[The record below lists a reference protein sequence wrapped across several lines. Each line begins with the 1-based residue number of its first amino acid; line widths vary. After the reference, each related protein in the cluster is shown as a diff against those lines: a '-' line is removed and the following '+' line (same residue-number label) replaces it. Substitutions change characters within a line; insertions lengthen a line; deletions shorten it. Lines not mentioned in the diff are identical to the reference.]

1 LYINDI
7 PLYRFIDSLYNRSV
21 PNFRRTDNLYD
32 ICYNYNINANT
43 SLSTTRYGV
52 YTNSLHS
59 NSYTINLQDYFD
71 VNLVNNRFQSTS
83 FSTNII
89 NPDNLIYTL
98 IDMSYSNKNFSLFD
112 LDASF
117 NIIYDKF
124 NITIL
129 NSMQIKLFG
138 LYYKLQYLINLLN
151 IFYSIKYYI
160 NSIPY
165 TTSINIQFYA
175 EDFDDYDF
183 INKSLTS
190 KLSTSNINNL
200 YYEILT
206 NTVGFINTY
215 NNLINYFRLFI
226 YSVITLNPVY
236 NDFTFNSLVITQLI
250 FDINKLI
257 ENVDTIILN
266 EHLKFAQRPTS
277 SIFTSYSDISNI
289 EYVFS
294 TFFNIYNISQTYIKS
309 FNTLKSQNY
318 INAVTISSELLN
330 ISTFKNLFERINLE
344 PVNLLENLKINLRE
358 LNTIVN
364 ILHIN
369 YFPLKIVNDMFD
381 INITDISNF
390 NLLIFQ
396 YNRLKGNINLINSYR
411 ALEVANLSYIN
422 NNFELLNS
430 QILIHSKV
438 SNTISLSF
446 NVRYKSYFFYY
457 IDLSTIVLDV
467 TIPDLSP
474 PIVTFTNN
482 DYSFNQTDLN
492 DNSINSV
499 LSNLIRNV
507 SYVDLDQSLNLTINN
522 TNYTYNQDITNLV
535 STNAIS
541 YPLLSIDLTSINNR
555 LEFDS
560 KNTALVDIY
569 YIIKD
574 NANNVNTII
583 RKLIINKSDDGPIF
597 YYKISENE
605 YVPIV
610 NNIPPLTID
619 EDKNVGQLIA
629 ALINNI
635 YIIDP
640 RKVREFNIYINPVL
654 NASQFTIIYN
664 QAQVNLSTIE
674 IFDLSDN
681 KIDSYNVLT
690 NQYTNFFNTTDLNGQ
705 LLANSSKMF
714 LTVAVGRYTLKYRSV
729 ASSISGYI
737 TNKTRVLTINAVNV
751 IIETPIVT
759 HCCYPRVEYKAIQ
772 DNYKLGSQNT
782 IKMRRSKF
790 VINRNR

>member
-1 LYINDI
+1 
-7 PLYRFIDSLYNRSV
+7 
-21 PNFRRTDNLYD
+21 
-32 ICYNYNINANT
+32 
-43 SLSTTRYGV
+43 
-52 YTNSLHS
+52 
-59 NSYTINLQDYFD
+59 
-71 VNLVNNRFQSTS
+71 
-83 FSTNII
+83 
-89 NPDNLIYTL
+89 
-98 IDMSYSNKNFSLFD
+98 MSYSNKNFSLFD

-151 IFYSIKYYI
+151 IPYSIKYNL

-165 TTSINIQFYA
+165 ITSINIQFYA

-266 EHLKFAQRPTS
+266 EQLKFDYELTKPS
-277 SIFTSYSDISNI
+277 SLIFTSYSDISNI

-309 FNTLKSQNY
+309 FNTLKSQY
-318 INAVTISSELLN
+318 GIRALTVSAELLN

-364 ILHIN
+364 ILHRN
-369 YFPLKIVNDMFD
+369 YDPLTIVNQIFD
-381 INITDISNF
+381 INIDNITDF
-390 NLLIFQ
+390 NLLIIQ
-396 YNRLKGNINLINSYR
+396 YNRLKGNIRILINYR
-411 ALEVANLSYIN
+411 ALEVANISYIN

-467 TIPDLSP
+467 TIPDLTP

-499 LSNLIRNV
+499 LSNLISNV
-507 SYVDLDQSLNLTINN
+507 NYIDLNQSLNLTINN

-535 STNAIS
+535 TTNAIS

-574 NANNVNTII
+574 NNDSI
-583 RKLIINKSDDGPIF
+583 SFF
-597 YYKISENE
+597 YPNFEAG
-605 YVPIV
+605 IV
-610 NNIPPLTID
+610 N
-619 EDKNVGQLIA
+619 
-629 ALINNI
+629 
-635 YIIDP
+635 
-640 RKVREFNIYINPVL
+640 
-654 NASQFTIIYN
+654 
-664 QAQVNLSTIE
+664 
-674 IFDLSDN
+674 
-681 KIDSYNVLT
+681 
-690 NQYTNFFNTTDLNGQ
+690 
-705 LLANSSKMF
+705 
-714 LTVAVGRYTLKYRSV
+714 
-729 ASSISGYI
+729 
-737 TNKTRVLTINAVNV
+737 
-751 IIETPIVT
+751 
-759 HCCYPRVEYKAIQ
+759 
-772 DNYKLGSQNT
+772 
-782 IKMRRSKF
+782 
-790 VINRNR
+790 